1 MRAVGADR
9 VFGSQGHCRIAYL
22 SAGLPTLRGFAPGL
36 AADDRGRMTRAG
48 GRGPGHGRATHRQR
62 YRHRDA
68 RVDRRLRQP
77 PGGAQRQHNRPRRGS
92 RPDDPQAVDLF
103 RTPSSRAIQCDAGSH
118 TVSLRRHLR
127 AVITLEPLTT
137 STILSRESLRLTLPP
152 DDTFL
157 PGRLSQRAS
166 RHRMVTTMSTSCG
179 PPTSWSARDEWRR
192 TRQHSR

>member
-92 RPDDPQAVDLF
+92 RPDDPQAVGSVPDAVLA
-103 RTPSSRAIQCDAGSH
+103 RHPTRRRQSHGLAPPSPSSCHHPRTADDLNHSVEGIAAPDIAAG
-118 TVSLRRHLR
+118 RHVP
-127 AVITLEPLTT
+127 AGAFKPT
-137 STILSRESLRLTLPP
+137 SIAPP
-152 DDTFL
+152 HGHHDVHIVRPTDL
-157 PGRLSQRAS
+157 VECPGRMAE
-166 RHRMVTTMSTSCG
+166 
-179 PPTSWSARDEWRR
+179 DEAA
-192 TRQHSR
+192 

>member
-1 MRAVGADR
+1 MPESTGAYGSRPEERNASTTALGAGADR
-9 VFGSQGHCRIAYL
+9 TIREQS
-22 SAGLPTLRGFAPGL
+22 
-36 AADDRGRMTRAG
+36 DR
-48 GRGPGHGRATHRQR
+48 
-62 YRHRDA
+62 
-68 RVDRRLRQP
+68 
-77 PGGAQRQHNRPRRGS
+77 
-92 RPDDPQAVDLF
+92 F